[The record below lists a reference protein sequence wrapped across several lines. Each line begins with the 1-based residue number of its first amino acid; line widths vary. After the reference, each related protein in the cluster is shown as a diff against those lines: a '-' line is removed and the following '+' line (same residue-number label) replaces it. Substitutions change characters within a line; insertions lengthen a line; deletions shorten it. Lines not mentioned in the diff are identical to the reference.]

1 VSQASPSKIR
11 QMEPEI
17 LRLREA
23 LQATMRKQPAV
34 WPLPS
39 GGPLDPLIR
48 DLRLAVGLD
57 AHQSGNLGRQ

>member
-1 VSQASPSKIR
+1 
-11 QMEPEI
+11 MEPEI